1 MGSLSIKYA
10 PLGELVRHERNP
22 KAHDVETI
30 AQSIARFGFVEPV
43 VIDERTGKLASG
55 HGRLTALE
63 TLRERHDDD
72 PDAVP
77 VPEGV
82 RVKGSTWLVPRVVGY
97 ASADDHEAS
106 AVLIAL
112 NRAGERGGWV
122 DDALLELL
130 DTLSDVDDGFAGVG
144 FDQHDLDS
152 LRQRLAIIEQG
163 GERAEEIAEGKARAA
178 RVRALP
184 LDLILSINAGPS
196 FAEAQMGYR
205 LGWQAGVMSSHA
217 HAARAYFARYPRA
230 PRLAFMDNEWHG
242 YDHAQHVAAVA
253 EFRPKYATTR
263 DLLTREQA
271 EQEGVEWYSVEETL
285 EMAAEVDEHVD
296 HTILIPKYDCLDQ
309 LPEEYVLGYSV
320 PSSYGGTPLPI
331 EAFRGRRVHLLG
343 GPWSTQRAFLNLLG
357 DDVVSLD
364 NNNVMMVARFGQ
376 VCMPDGTSVLID
388 DLLGHSVGR
397 SFFPAL
403 TLSLANIATAVEQ
416 EYGVQVDPLSNN
428 DPDERD
434 VDELLDELGELGQ
447 LDGR

>member
-1 MGSLSIKYA
+1 MGSLSVKYA
-10 PLGELVRHERNP
+10 PLSELVRHERNP
-22 KAHDVETI
+22 KAHDVATI

-63 TLRERHDDD
+63 QMREQGDD
-72 PDAVP
+72 PPDGIRA
-77 VPEGV
+77 
-82 RVKGSTWLVPRVVGY
+82 KGSTWLVPRVVGY
-97 ASADDHEAS
+97 RSADDNEAS

-112 NRAGERGGWV
+112 NRSGERGGWV
-122 DDALLELL
+122 DDTLLELL
-130 DTLSDVDDGFAGVG
+130 ATLSDVDDGFAGVG
-144 FDQHDLDS
+144 FDEHDLDS
-152 LRQRLAIIEQG
+152 LRQRLDAVEQDAD
-163 GERAEEIAEGKARAA
+163 RAKEIDEGKAASA
-178 RVRALP
+178 RVRSLP

-217 HAARAYFARYPRA
+217 QAARAYFARYPRA
-230 PRLAFMDNEWHG
+230 PRLCFMDNEWHG
-242 YDHAQHVAAVA
+242 YDHAQHLAAVS

-271 EQEGVEWYSVEETL
+271 EQEGVEWYSVEQTL
-285 EMAAEVDEHVD
+285 EMAAEIDEHVD
-296 HTILIPKYDCLDQ
+296 HTILIPKFDCLDE
-309 LPEEYVLGYSV
+309 LPDHYVLGYSV

-364 NNNVMMVARFGQ
+364 NNNAMMVARFGQ
-376 VCMPDGTSVLID
+376 VCMPDGTSMLID
-388 DLLGHSVGR
+388 DILGHPIVR
-397 SFFPAL
+397 SFYPSL

-416 EYGVQVDPLSNN
+416 EYGVTVEPLSNN
-428 DPDERD
+428 DPDEVD
-434 VDELLDELGELGQ
+434 VVDLLDELVEH
-447 LDGR
+447 